1 MFLTHR
7 SISLEVREMV
17 FTVFRCMHL
26 QPVVSLKEE
35 KKSLIILKSSGEM
48 WLIPMI

>member
-1 MFLTHR
+1 MIYK
-7 SISLEVREMV
+7 SISIEVQEMV
-17 FTVFRCMHL
+17 FTVFRCMLL

-35 KKSLIILKSSGEM
+35 KKSLIILKSMGEM